1 MNIIALF
8 GDNSVGK
15 THTFNI
21 LYDELLK
28 IAGVTSTGKTAFGK
42 RDFEDILNFP
52 LGRKVALFSMGDY
65 SKATI
70 EKINK
75 YNSLGIDTFVCA
87 CNNKF
92 KNPIKLISTFPNNI
106 YNKSTTMI
114 KTDYNTLNMT
124 DALNLISLI

>member
-52 LGRKVALFSMGDY
+52 FAWVPPKTSDDPLYTAHSHSKVHVELLGPQGIIK
-65 SKATI
+65 SK
-70 EKINK
+70 
-75 YNSLGIDTFVCA
+75 FVIL
-87 CNNKF
+87 
-92 KNPIKLISTFPNNI
+92 PTLISYINV
-106 YNKSTTMI
+106 
-114 KTDYNTLNMT
+114 
-124 DALNLISLI
+124 LILK